1 MKKRNIFILVIFLGT
16 LTQFILGNFVFKNF
30 SGIVSF
36 VLLVPFYL
44 IVYIYY
50 QRYRFIKWICFFT
63 IFTLMANVFMLDY
76 LSIFPMYSAKIK
88 LIGMVSFFG
97 SIINNV
103 LVFVFILQPNPKGKL
118 LKSLFAFVVLINYF
132 FFSYYIFPLTGILI
146 AFFGPAEQAIESTVV
161 VVEIIGYI
169 LVIAVMIAQMIII
182 KLLDTEEEY
191 YLKAKIR

>member
-1 MKKRNIFILVIFLGT
+1 
-16 LTQFILGNFVFKNF
+16 
-30 SGIVSF
+30 
-36 VLLVPFYL
+36 
-44 IVYIYY
+44 
-50 QRYRFIKWICFFT
+50 
-63 IFTLMANVFMLDY
+63 
-76 LSIFPMYSAKIK
+76 
-88 LIGMVSFFG
+88 MVSFFG

-103 LVFVFILQPNPKGKL
+103 LVFVFILQPKPKGKL
-118 LKSLFAFVVLINYF
+118 LKSLFAFIVLINYF

>member
-1 MKKRNIFILVIFLGT
+1 MKKRNIFMLVILIGT
-16 LTQFILGNFVFKNF
+16 LAQFILGNFVFKDF
-30 SGIVSF
+30 PGIVSF

-50 QRYRFIKWICFFT
+50 QRYKYIKWICFFT

-76 LSIFPMYSAKIK
+76 LSIFPMYSTKIK

-103 LVFVFILQPNPKGKL
+103 LVFVFILQPEPKGKL
-118 LKSLFAFVVLINYF
+118 VKSLITFIVLTNYF

-146 AFFGPAEQAIESTVV
+146 AFFGPAEQAIDSTVV
-161 VVEIIGYI
+161 VVQIISYV
-169 LVIAVMIAQMIII
+169 LVIAVMIVQMILI
-182 KLLDTEEEY
+182 KILDTEQEY
-191 YLKAKIR
+191 YLKAKTR